1 MAEKPKKPKIWVL
14 GVKQTTWDTETYAVT
29 VTKHQ
34 VNKLPIW
41 VRNAGPRWFGEA
53 NRKHVGTFIEAKDE
67 LQAMTRF
74 YKLWAALISIE
85 E

>member
-1 MAEKPKKPKIWVL
+1 MAEKSKISVL
-14 GVKQTTWDTETYAVT
+14 NVEKSNWDEEAYLVT

-34 VNKLPIW
+34 VDKLPTW
-41 VRNAGPRWFGEA
+41 VRNAGPRWFGMQ
-53 NRKHVGTFIEAKDE
+53 NHRHVSTHIQAKDE

-74 YKLWAALISIE
+74 YKLWSALTSIE

>member
-1 MAEKPKKPKIWVL
+1 MAKKLKIWVL
-14 GVKQTTWDTETYAVT
+14 GVKQTMWDNETYAVT

-34 VNKLPIW
+34 VNKLPVW

-53 NRKHVGTFIEAKDE
+53 NTRHVSTHIEAKDE

>member
-1 MAEKPKKPKIWVL
+1 MAKKPKLWVL
-14 GVKQTTWDTETYAVT
+14 GVEKSTWDENEYLVT
-29 VTKHQ
+29 VTKRQ
-34 VNKLPIW
+34 VDKLPTW
-41 VRNAGPRWFGEA
+41 VREAGPRWFGRS
-53 NRKHVGTFIEAKDE
+53 NPRHVNTHIQAKDE